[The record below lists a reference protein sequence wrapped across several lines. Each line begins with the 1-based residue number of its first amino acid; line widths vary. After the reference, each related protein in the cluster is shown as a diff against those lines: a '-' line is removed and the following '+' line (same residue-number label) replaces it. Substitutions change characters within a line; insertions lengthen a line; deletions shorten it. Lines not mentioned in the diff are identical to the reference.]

1 MDMKE
6 IARDIFY
13 IGTDDLTLDLFES
26 QYVVPE
32 GMAYNSY
39 LIKDDKI
46 AILDTADARKE
57 EDWFKNLEEA
67 LQGRQPDYLVV
78 HHMEPDHSA
87 LIGLLAEKYP
97 DIQIVAGAMALKFL
111 GQFQPGKTFHTL
123 AVKEGD
129 TLNLGTHSLQFFAAP
144 MVHWPEVM
152 VSYDPS
158 TKILFSADAFGKF
171 GALEKCGFWGD
182 EDDDWACEGRRYYFN
197 ICGKYGP
204 QVQALL
210 KKAAGLS
217 IDKIAPLHGP
227 VLRENLA
234 YYLDL
239 YNTWSSYGVETPGVF
254 VAYASIHGGTAAVAL
269 KLADMLREKGCPKV
283 AVCDLT
289 RDDRAEAVEDAF
301 RYGTMVLA
309 AASYDAGLFTPAYD
323 FLHSLQVKGW
333 QKRRVAL
340 IENGSWAPSAGR
352 VMKEMFASMKDVE
365 QVGELVSIRSR
376 FKPED
381 QAALEALANAILA

>member
-1 MDMKE
+1 MKE

-57 EDWFKNLEEA
+57 EDWFRHLEEA
-67 LQGRQPDYLVV
+67 LEGRQPDYLVV

-97 DIQIVAGAMALKFL
+97 AIQIVASAMALKFL
-111 GQFQPGKTFHTL
+111 GQFQPGKTFNTL

-129 TLNLGTHSLQFFAAP
+129 TLSLGTHSLQFFSAA

-152 VSYDPS
+152 VSYDS
-158 TKILFSADAFGKF
+158 AAKILFSADAFGKF

-182 EDDDWACEGRRYYFN
+182 EDGDWACEGRRYYFN

-210 KKAAGLS
+210 KKMAGLS
-217 IDKIAPLHGP
+217 LNIIAPLHGP

-254 VAYASIHGGTAAVAL
+254 VAYASIHGGTAEVAL
-269 KLADMLREKGCPKV
+269 KLADLLREKGCPKV

-289 RDDRAEAVEDAF
+289 REDRAEAVEDAF
-301 RYGTMVLA
+301 RYGTLVLA
-309 AASYDAGLFTPAYD
+309 AASYDAGLFTPAYE
-323 FLHSLQVKGW
+323 FLHSLQMKGW

-352 VMKEMFASMKDVE
+352 VMKEMFGAMKDVE
-365 QVGELVSIRSR
+365 QVGELVTIRSR
-376 FKPED
+376 YKAED

>member
-32 GMAYNSY
+32 CMAYNSY

-67 LQGRQPDYLVV
+67 LQGRRPDYLVV

-152 VSYDPS
+152 VSYDS
-158 TKILFSADAFGKF
+158 TAKILFSADAFGKF

-210 KKAAGLS
+210 KKVAGLS